1 MTTMMET
8 YLHFIVKLAV
18 VAYVLYRVWILLFKQ
33 KLFGLWDKIPV
44 RPPKGT
50 PEPVMAIVTERE
62 VNDVVGKTTI
72 IYIEDP
78 ELAAKVPAHSEKL
91 EPSDFIGEEADISDD
106 DVESD
111 FSSKAVTPEEIL
123 EEQERFEMQDDL
135 APGLD
140 PDFSTG
146 LTYEEMANAVGVL
159 TVSTVNE
166 QQIIEAAKTIHSIKD
181 TDLFEFFTN
190 QVSNLDNLEKLMS
203 DCLDDDGSPLT
214 VRRSKRKSKDF
225 MSFDLDIYV

>member
-1 MTTMMET
+1 MET
-8 YLHFIVKLAV
+8 YLHFAVKLAV
-18 VAYVLYRVWILLFKQ
+18 GSYVLYRVWIILFRQ
-33 KLFGLWDKIPV
+33 RLFGLWDKIPV

-50 PEPVMAIVTERE
+50 PEPVITIVTERK

-72 IYIEDP
+72 IYLDDP

-91 EPSDFIGEEADISDD
+91 EPSGFIGDEPDISDD

-111 FSSKAVTPEEIL
+111 LSSKAVTPEEL
-123 EEQERFEMQDDL
+123 QEEQKRFEEQDDL

-159 TVSTVNE
+159 TVFTDNE
-166 QQIIEAAKTIHSIKD
+166 QQIIDAAKTIHSIKD
-181 TDLFEFFTN
+181 TDLYEFFTN
-190 QVSNLDNLEKLMS
+190 QVSNQDNVEKLMS
-203 DCLDDDGSPLT
+203 DCLDNDGTPLP
-214 VRRSKRKSKDF
+214 VRKSKRNVED
-225 MSFDLDIYV
+225 MKSFDLNKYV